1 MNKIEQN
8 LWDIMIKSKFSN
20 YITRGLHMS
29 TIKQTLDESNSKV
42 KSIYQDIRDSRKTNY
57 IGNFWRYLAFDPLLL
72 KSVWEDV
79 KNLIVKDTVIDK
91 KTKEM
96 IYMAVSITNNCSYC
110 THSHTATAK
119 KLGMTMKEHSEF
131 LSIVALAAKTNQLVN
146 GLQVPIDDVF
156 DADKQD

>member
-1 MNKIEQN
+1 
-8 LWDIMIKSKFSN
+8 
-20 YITRGLHMS
+20 MS
-29 TIKQTLDESNSKV
+29 TVKQTPDESDTSV
-42 KSIYQDIRDSRKTNY
+42 KNIYQDIRDSRKTNY
-57 IGNFWRYLAFDPLLL
+57 IGNFWRYLAFDPSLL
-72 KSVWEDV
+72 KNVWEDV
-79 KNLIVKDTVIDK
+79 KNLMVKDTIIDK

-119 KLGMTMKEHSEF
+119 KLGMTREEHSEF

-146 GLQVPIDDVF
+146 GLQVPIDDIF

>member
-1 MNKIEQN
+1 
-8 LWDIMIKSKFSN
+8 
-20 YITRGLHMS
+20 MS
-29 TIKQTLDESNSKV
+29 TIKQTPDESDPSV
-42 KSIYQDIRDSRKTNY
+42 KNIYQDIRDSRKTNY
-57 IGNFWRYLAFDPLLL
+57 IGNFWRYLAFDPSLL
-72 KSVWEDV
+72 KNVWEDV
-79 KNLIVKDTVIDK
+79 KNLMVKDTIIDK

-119 KLGMTMKEHSEF
+119 KLGMTREEHSEF

-146 GLQVPIDDVF
+146 GLQVPIDDIF